1 MWERCTYRG
10 LDDDVPDGGVV
21 EGLEGCSSLGVS
33 NSSQNETLIEVD
45 SIVCNVTEI
54 VSHIFGVPLNG
65 ILTRETMKR
74 PLQRGPWH
82 ASTG

>member
-1 MWERCTYRG
+1 MWEGYTYRG

-21 EGLEGCSSLGVS
+21 EGLERCSSLGVS
-33 NSSQNETLIEVD
+33 NSSQDDALIEVD
-45 SIVCNVTEI
+45 SIVCNVTGI
-54 VSHIFGVPLNG
+54 VSHVLGGPLDGV
-65 ILTRETMKR
+65 LTRGTTKR